1 MKHININGNIGSLK
15 DSVLNEIESI
25 YDLEISSYDL
35 IPAALAEKL
44 AALTGKI
51 NREISVYINR
61 KGSVIDISVGDS
73 STVSLPEF
81 DGYKK
86 KNRLSG
92 IRCIHT
98 HPNGDGRLSSV
109 DISSLLSLRLDAMIA
124 LGVMDGVLT
133 GSSFA
138 FPVRDKNGEFT
149 KTELYQVSDIN
160 DESINVL
167 FMSVLDRERH
177 LGDVIYKNESQAEK
191 AVLVGMETLAGRM
204 INGKSEGERSLDEL
218 EELAVTAAGVEVV
231 QNR

>member
-1 MKHININGNIGSLK
+1 VKHININGNIGSLK

-35 IPAALAEKL
+35 IPVVLADKL

-124 LGVMDGVLT
+124 LGVIDGVLT

-138 FPVRDKNGEFT
+138 FPVRDMNGEFT
-149 KTELYQVSDIN
+149 KADIYQVSDIN

-177 LGDVIYKNESQAEK
+177 LGDIIYNNESQAEK
-191 AVLVGMETLAGRM
+191 AVLVGMETWPDA
-204 INGKSEGERSLDEL
+204 
-218 EELAVTAAGVEVV
+218 
-231 QNR
+231 